1 VTGKDEHLRSIPS
14 TASVLES
21 SENDDVHESYVII
34 FTDAQQPA
42 SSDGVARFGEWKR
55 GGGSLI
61 SVGNRL
67 QSVQFCKIRQK
78 ESPDLLL
85 SLPVSGPPSFWTSLI
100 LTDFRIK
107 G

>member
-1 VTGKDEHLRSIPS
+1 ME
-14 TASVLES
+14 A
-21 SENDDVHESYVII
+21 
-34 FTDAQQPA
+34 
-42 SSDGVARFGEWKR
+42 

-67 QSVQFCKIRQK
+67 QSAQFCKIRQK

-85 SLPVSGPPSFWTSLI
+85 SLPLSGPPSFWTSLI